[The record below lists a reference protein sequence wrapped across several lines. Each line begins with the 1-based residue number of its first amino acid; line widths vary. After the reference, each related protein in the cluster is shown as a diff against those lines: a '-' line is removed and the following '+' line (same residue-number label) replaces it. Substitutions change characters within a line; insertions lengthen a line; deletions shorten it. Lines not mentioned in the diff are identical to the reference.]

1 MNVLKVFLLCCAAAY
16 VLFLESCNLMAT
28 CAPIK
33 IDEFSQ
39 CVESCIAREDKT
51 QFETERSLTE
61 YCVEQCVVTLRKCAY
76 E

>member
-1 MNVLKVFLLCCAAAY
+1 MNVPKVFLICCTIAY
-16 VLFLESCNLMAT
+16 VLFLECCNLAAR
-28 CAPIK
+28 CDPIG

-39 CVESCIAREDKT
+39 CVESCTSTEDKT
-51 QFETERSLTE
+51 KFKNERSLTK